1 MPKFKLTSEE
11 MIKIL
16 DPIGSEPWDELQSA
30 LEGKVL
36 EVISEKK
43 WLEIWESGRWN
54 IELTIS
60 FDNIKELENA

>member
-1 MPKFKLTSEE
+1 MPKFKLTAGE
-11 MIKIL
+11 MIEIL

-30 LEGKVL
+30 LEKKVL

-54 IELTIS
+54 IEL
-60 FDNIKELENA
+60 NINFNLPDELKEN